1 MFFSGG
7 ARLDGRTVSH
17 HTVVLL
23 ISQSGQTFPTLHA
36 TRLMVNLLRENVFM
50 LVGGTNTKME
60 QTMKQVRV
68 KAPLCHSLEADRSAA
83 IAMAPRPS
91 HAHDT

>member
-36 TRLMVNLLRENVFM
+36 TRLMVSSAQLTTLMLLLPVISNIGV
-50 LVGGTNTKME
+50 L
-60 QTMKQVRV
+60 
-68 KAPLCHSLEADRSAA
+68 KAVEHQC
-83 IAMAPRPS
+83 
-91 HAHDT
+91 